1 MDRLIGLMAWHSV
14 LAFRR
19 DGWLGSLRQDARRGR
34 ALWLRRSGSGSPL
47 FDCFSMAP
55 DSLSSANATPPYDL
69 GLDLGGTSV
78 KAVAVDPQGQTLDR
92 FQQSF
97 ELSERGGFVRAVRT
111 ALDRATGSWGI
122 PTTVGVSAPGIASPD
137 GRCIAFM
144 PGRFEGLEGLDWGK
158 VLGRPEGVPV
168 LNDAQA
174 ALLGEVAFGA
184 ARGARNVVLLTLGT
198 GVGGAAMVDGHLL
211 RGHTGKAGH
220 LGHVSLDP
228 DGPPDI
234 CGTPGSLENA
244 IGNHNV
250 RERGG
255 GRFETT
261 HDLVRAVAA
270 GDSFATGVW
279 LRSVRALAA
288 AVASF
293 GNVLDPEVVIIGGG
307 VARSEAHLFD
317 PLRECLDRWEW
328 RPGGRA
334 LRLVSAALGEWAG
347 AYGAASNASHAS

>member
-1 MDRLIGLMAWHSV
+1 MNPTEIRIPEPSWAPSEAD
-14 LAFRR
+14 LA
-19 DGWLGSLRQDARRGR
+19 SDAPR
-34 ALWLRRSGSGSPL
+34 
-47 FDCFSMAP
+47 
-55 DSLSSANATPPYDL
+55 DL

-78 KAVAVDPQGQTLDR
+78 KAVVVSRRGRTLDR
-92 FQQSF
+92 FQEPFDLQAPRAF
-97 ELSERGGFVRAVRT
+97 ERAVRT
-111 ALDRATGSWGI
+111 ALDRVADRWR
-122 PTTVGVSAPGIASPD
+122 PPATVGVSAPGIAAPD
-137 GRCIAFM
+137 GRCIAHM
-144 PGRFEGLEGLDWGK
+144 PGRFEGLEGLDWGQA
-158 VLGRPEGVPV
+158 LERPEGVPV

-198 GVGGAAMVDGHLL
+198 GVGGAAMVDGQLL

-228 DGPPDI
+228 DAAPDI

-250 RERGG
+250 RERSG
-255 GRFETT
+255 GRFGTT
-261 HDLVRAVAA
+261 HDLVRAAA
-270 GDSFATGVW
+270 EGDPFAAAIWG
-279 LRSVRALAA
+279 RSLRALAA

-307 VARSEAHLFD
+307 IARSEAQLFG
-317 PLRECLDRWEW
+317 PLRAHLERWEW

-334 LRLVSAALGEWAG
+334 MRLVAAALGEWAG
-347 AYGAASNASHAS
+347 AYGAAAHAAARGR

>member
-1 MDRLIGLMAWHSV
+1 MPPASV
-14 LAFRR
+14 
-19 DGWLGSLRQDARRGR
+19 
-34 ALWLRRSGSGSPL
+34 SP
-47 FDCFSMAP
+47 AGA
-55 DSLSSANATPPYDL
+55 SSAYDL

-78 KAVAVDPQGQTLDR
+78 KTVVVDRQGQTLDR
-92 FQQSF
+92 FQESF
-97 ELSERGGFVRAVRT
+97 ELSEPQAFVRAVRA
-111 ALDRATGSWGI
+111 ALDRATGAWGV
-122 PTTVGVSAPGIASPD
+122 PAAVGVSAPGIASPD

-174 ALLGEVAFGA
+174 ALLGEVSFGA

-228 DGPPDI
+228 DGAPDI
-234 CGTPGSLENA
+234 CGAPGSLENA

-250 RERGG
+250 RERSG

-261 HDLVRAVAA
+261 HDLVRASAA
-270 GDSFATGVW
+270 GDPFAAGLW
-279 LRSVRALAA
+279 RRSVRALAA

-293 GNVLDPEVVIIGGG
+293 GNVLDPEVVVIGGG
-307 VARSEAHLFD
+307 IARSDAHLFG

-328 RPGGRA
+328 RPGGHSM
-334 LRLVSAALGEWAG
+334 RLVSAALGEWAG
-347 AYGAASNASHAS
+347 AYGAASNARKSQEEG